1 MLDFIRVAACVPTVT
16 VGNTLRNTE
25 AILGMA
31 RKAAEKQPQLTVFPE
46 LSLTGYTCAD
56 LFFQS
61 ALLQG
66 ARDGLRGIVR
76 ASAALSSALAVG
88 LPLELGGRLYNCA
101 AIVAGGRLLG
111 LVPKTYI
118 PNYNEFYEKRWFTPG
133 AELALSEVSA
143 EVLGL
148 GDLQGEAVPIGTDL
162 IFDAGAFRFGAEI
175 CEDLWATVPPS
186 AYLAMGGA
194 EVMLNLSA
202 SNETI
207 SKRRYR
213 RSLVSAQSAAQL
225 DGYVYVS
232 AGCTESTTDLIF
244 SGHSMICEAG
254 RMIAEN
260 RETIDGD

>member
-1 MLDFIRVAACVPTVT
+1 MNYGFFRVAAAAPRLRVADPDYNAGQLETVIDRAVAQQVRLLVT
-16 VGNTLRNTE
+16 
-25 AILGMA
+25 
-31 RKAAEKQPQLTVFPE
+31 PE
-46 LSLTGYTCAD
+46 LSVTGYTCAD

-66 ARDGLRGIVR
+66 AKDGLRGIVR

-133 AELALSEVSA
+133 TELALSEVSA
-143 EVLGL
+143 EALGL

-244 SGHSMICEAG
+244 SGHSSDELEAEL
-254 RMIAEN
+254 AK
-260 RETIDGD
+260 TH

>member
-66 ARDGLRGIVR
+66 AKDGLRGIVR

-118 PNYNEFYEKRWFTPG
+118 PN
-133 AELALSEVSA
+133 
-143 EVLGL
+143 
-148 GDLQGEAVPIGTDL
+148 
-162 IFDAGAFRFGAEI
+162 
-175 CEDLWATVPPS
+175 
-186 AYLAMGGA
+186 
-194 EVMLNLSA
+194 
-202 SNETI
+202 
-207 SKRRYR
+207 
-213 RSLVSAQSAAQL
+213 
-225 DGYVYVS
+225 
-232 AGCTESTTDLIF
+232 
-244 SGHSMICEAG
+244 
-254 RMIAEN
+254 
-260 RETIDGD
+260 